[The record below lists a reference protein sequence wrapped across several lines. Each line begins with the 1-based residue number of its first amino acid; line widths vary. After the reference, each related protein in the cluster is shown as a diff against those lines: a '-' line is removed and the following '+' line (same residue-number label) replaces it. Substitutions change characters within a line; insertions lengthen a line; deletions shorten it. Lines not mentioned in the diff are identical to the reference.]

1 MPSVTS
7 FARRIVAQSIII
19 TVLISS
25 LSPVLTT
32 SFAETQI
39 DSYPT
44 EKTNDEPQIV
54 TVEGEIL
61 IKYKDEAVNLRTAVG
76 IEESRDLMQEQDI
89 TKKEDID
96 TANISVVI
104 VSPDDMTVEQKIIEL
119 EKDPRVESA
128 QPNYQYYPTDL
139 GTNDT
144 YAANLWAL
152 YQLSDV
158 DIDAPEAW
166 TL

>member
-1 MPSVTS
+1 MSS
-7 FARRIVAQSIII
+7 ILYFARRILAQSIII

-25 LSPVLTT
+25 LSPVLVT
-32 SFAETQI
+32 SFAETQTENN
-39 DSYPT
+39 ST
-44 EKTNDEPQIV
+44 EKTSDDSQRT

-76 IEESRDLMQEQDI
+76 IQESQDLLQEQDI

-96 TANISVVI
+96 TANISVVT
-104 VSPDDMTVEQKIIEL
+104 VSLDEMTVEQKIIEL

-128 QPNYQYYPTDL
+128 QPNYQYYPIDL
-139 GTNDT
+139 GTNDAN
-144 YAANLWAL
+144 AALLWGL
-152 YQLSDV
+152 YNADDY

-166 TL
+166 VL

>member
-1 MPSVTS
+1 MM
-7 FARRIVAQSIII
+7 
-19 TVLISS
+19 
-25 LSPVLTT
+25 

-39 DSYPT
+39 VTADDIS
-44 EKTNDEPQIV
+44 QAA

-61 IKYKDEAVNLRTAVG
+61 VKYKDEAVNLRTAVG
-76 IEESRDLMQEQDI
+76 IEESQDLMQEQDI
-89 TKKEDID
+89 TKKVDID
-96 TANISVVI
+96 SANISVVT

-152 YQLSDV
+152 YQSSDI
-158 DIDAPEAW
+158 DIDASEAW
-166 TL
+166 AL

>member
-1 MPSVTS
+1 MPSVLLLI
-7 FARRIVAQSIII
+7 RRTVAHSIII
-19 TVLISS
+19 TILISS
-25 LSPVLTT
+25 VSPTGTLG
-32 SFAETQI
+32 FAEGQ
-39 DSYPT
+39 T
-44 EKTNDEPQIV
+44 EINPPEQTNEVSQTA

-76 IEESRDLMQEQDI
+76 IEKSQDLMQEQAI

-96 TANISVVI
+96 TSNISVVT
-104 VSPDDMTVEQKIIEL
+104 VSPEDMTVEQKIIEL
-119 EKDPRVESA
+119 EKDPRVEFA

-144 YAANLWAL
+144 NATLLWGL
-152 YQLSDV
+152 DNIEDH

-166 TL
+166 IL